1 MMRREFITLIGGL
14 AAAWPFAA
22 RAQRADRMRRLGVLM
37 ALAEN
42 DAEGKKYIA
51 SFVQGL
57 HDLGWTEGGNIR
69 TEYRWAGTDV
79 DRIRVAA
86 GELLDL
92 KPDAILAMT
101 PLAVAPLR
109 QMTATVPIVF
119 VQVTDPVASGIVATL
134 ARPGGNVT
142 GFAAIEYAVGGKS
155 LELLKQVAP
164 AVSRVAVLYNP
175 VQVTQKG
182 LLANIENAAPSL
194 GVQVVAA
201 GARDA
206 DEIKRVID
214 DFANTPG
221 GGMIVL
227 PNPITIGN
235 RGQIIALL
243 AHHRMPAIYNMPVF
257 AREGGLVSYGADD
270 AAQYRQAASYIDRIL
285 KGAKAADLPVQQAT
299 KFEFIIN
306 LKTARAL
313 GLTVPPT
320 ILTLADELID

>member
-1 MMRREFITLIGGL
+1 MRRRDFIFVLGG
-14 AAAWPFAA
+14 AVGWPVAT

-42 DAEGKKYIA
+42 DAEGKKYVA

-69 TEYRWAGTDV
+69 IEYRWAGTDV
-79 DRIRVAA
+79 DRIRGAA
-86 GELLDL
+86 GELLDF

-119 VQVTDPVASGIVATL
+119 VQVTDPVASGIVVTL

-182 LLANIENAAPSL
+182 LLARHCR
-194 GVQVVAA
+194 G
-201 GARDA
+201 GARC
-206 DEIKRVID
+206 R
-214 DFANTPG
+214 
-221 GGMIVL
+221 
-227 PNPITIGN
+227 
-235 RGQIIALL
+235 R
-243 AHHRMPAIYNMPVF
+243 
-257 AREGGLVSYGADD
+257 
-270 AAQYRQAASYIDRIL
+270 RQACH
-285 KGAKAADLPVQQAT
+285 
-299 KFEFIIN
+299 
-306 LKTARAL
+306 
-313 GLTVPPT
+313 
-320 ILTLADELID
+320 